1 MRMSFDMSGPMG
13 GMPVGTTLNVQVA
26 YYYLPA
32 GERVN
37 KTSFLFGWSTTPGQV
52 WRGCGDPAPAP

>member
-1 MRMSFDMSGPMG
+1 MSFDMSGPMG
-13 GMPVGTTLNVQVA
+13 GMPDGTTLNVQVA

-37 KTSFLFGWSTTPGQV
+37 KTSFLFGW
-52 WRGCGDPAPAP
+52 